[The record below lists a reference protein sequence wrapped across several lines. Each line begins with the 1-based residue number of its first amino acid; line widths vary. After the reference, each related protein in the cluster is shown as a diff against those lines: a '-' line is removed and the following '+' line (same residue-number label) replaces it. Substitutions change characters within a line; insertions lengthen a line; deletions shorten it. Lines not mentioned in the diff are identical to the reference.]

1 MLPWTFAFGAHTMPS
16 IYDVKP
22 KFQNLL
28 RPSMRM
34 LAAAGVSPNMVT
46 LAAVA
51 GSAAAGWCGAKHSLW
66 ALPLWLFLRMA
77 LNAIDGMMARELD
90 RKSRIGAIL
99 NEAGDVVS
107 DVILYGPLALLTD
120 PWPVNVFVFGSVLT
134 EFCGVLM
141 QALDGVRRYEGPMGK
156 SDRAFAVGF
165 LALVTALWPGLREH
179 WPPVFWILAGMTL
192 MTCVQRCR
200 VLKP

>member
-1 MLPWTFAFGAHTMPS
+1 MPS
-16 IYDVKP
+16 IYDLKP

-34 LAAAGVSPNMVT
+34 LAAVGVSPNIVT
-46 LAAVA
+46 IAAIA

-66 ALPLWLFLRMA
+66 ALPVWLFLRMA

-90 RKSRIGAIL
+90 QKSRLGAIL

-107 DVILYGPLALLTD
+107 DALLYGPLALLTD
-120 PWPVNVFVFGSVLT
+120 PWPVVIFVFGAALT
-134 EFCGVLM
+134 EFCGVLI

-156 SDRAFAVGF
+156 SDRAFAVGL
-165 LALVTALWPGLREH
+165 LALVTSLWPALRDY
-179 WPPVFWILAGMTL
+179 WPPVFWILASMTL
-192 MTCVQRCR
+192 LTCIQRCR
-200 VLKP
+200 VRKA